1 MIGLPIEIKGLLT
14 FLITQGAKALVGL
27 FGKDF
32 SGVAA
37 AITAVVIGSILF
49 FVDGLLALVPV
60 EYQDSVGA
68 VLALIVSLLSAFGVH
83 YTYKNIA

>member
-32 SGVAA
+32 SGTAA